1 MRRQRW
7 TLQKLYGSECMR
19 LTTKHASHEEGHF
32 FCCRFLILLNFI
44 QHIFPREISSCLMF
58 SSATNFVAC
67 VIRAENV
74 PWSVIPK
81 DPIMPT
87 QFWNGKRRN
96 FYHFISNE
104 STYIKNIVIYS
115 FTKNCLKMRPFSNSC
130 RFTYAFQIT
139 FWSAACDTIVYFLSP
154 CSVQIPMNVSK
165 IIPYGGHRCLVRG
178 TNLLYA

>member
-104 STYIKNIVIYS
+104 TTYIKNIVIYS

-130 RFTYAFQIT
+130 RFTPSKSHFGLLRAIR
-139 FWSAACDTIVYFLSP
+139 LSP
-154 CSVQIPMNVSK
+154 FSAHVQFKYQWMSARLFLM
-165 IIPYGGHRCLVRG
+165 GGIG
-178 TNLLYA
+178 A